1 MANQLSF
8 AGRDLLDKDNKL
20 KIASTLYKKV
30 DAINSVN
37 SLIQSKGV
45 MSMGKILPYYRVICS
60 LHWVNSRKSY
70 KDNLEPI

>member
-1 MANQLSF
+1 MANQLNF

-30 DAINSVN
+30 DAIFSVN

-45 MSMGKILPYYRVICS
+45 MSMGKILPYYRVIYS